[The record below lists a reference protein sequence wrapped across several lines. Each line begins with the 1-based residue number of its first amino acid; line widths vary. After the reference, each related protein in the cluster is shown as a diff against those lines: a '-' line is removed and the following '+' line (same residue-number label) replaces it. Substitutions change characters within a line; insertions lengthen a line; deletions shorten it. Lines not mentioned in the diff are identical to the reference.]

1 VLRKRLAAAV
11 AAGLLGF
18 VSTASAVVVYD
29 GFNYNAGSNLSGNTN
44 PDTGNSWVSMGTS
57 ASGLDDPTIASG
69 SLAVPTG
76 IPAPTANSLSYG
88 GAGYTD
94 RLQVG
99 SWNSGTVYYSLALKV
114 TDLSNTLST
123 GAFVAGLNNATG
135 TSTGQPSVVGT
146 RLEIRPTPGDT
157 TGTQYQ
163 LGLAKNSS
171 TASDFTWDT
180 SHSYTAGSNGDVLYV
195 IGSYTFNT
203 TNGTDD
209 TSALYVNPDPNSF
222 GDKPTVTVTPT
233 LTNSAANGDL
243 AQVQSFLFRQAGTAT
258 TTVPSGI
265 IADELRV
272 GTSYAEV
279 TGGTPVVPEPASLAL
294 LSLAGITLVRRRK

>member
-1 VLRKRLAAAV
+1 MRKCLAAAV
-11 AAGLLGF
+11 AAGALAF

-29 GFNYNAGSNLSGNTN
+29 GFNYAAGSNLGGNTN
-44 PDTGNSWVSMGTS
+44 PDTGNNWVVMGTN
-57 ASGLDDPTIASG
+57 AAGLDEPTIASG

-76 IPAPTANSLSYG
+76 IPAPTGNSLSYG
-88 GAGYTD
+88 GSGYTD

-99 SWNSGTVYYSLALKV
+99 AFNSDTVYYSLALKV

-135 TSTGQPSVVGT
+135 TATGQPSVVGT
-146 RLEIRPTPGDT
+146 RLEIRPTPGDS

-171 TASDFTWDT
+171 TAGDFTWDT
-180 SHSYTAGSNGDVLYV
+180 NHSYTAGASGDVLYIV
-195 IGSYTFNT
+195 GSYTFNT
-203 TNGTDD
+203 TSTTDD
-209 TSALYVNPDPNSF
+209 ASALFVNPDPNSF
-222 GDKPTVTVTPT
+222 GDNPTATATPV
-233 LTNSAANGDL
+233 LANSAGNDL
-243 AQVQSFLFRQAGTAT
+243 LQVQSFLFRQAGTAT
-258 TTVPSGI
+258 TTVPTGI

-294 LSLAGITLVRRRK
+294 LSLAGLGLMRRRR